1 MNARRPICIY
11 FSICKLIRH
20 STNSYT
26 LNITKYYIT
35 INFETNISNE
45 NFSEKIQAHTLLS
58 NDRPKTDVQPNPNQ
72 NLIPNL
78 QNKFYA
84 QPSDQVAHYM
94 ELQKL
99 LDNINLSVEQTVW
112 AQSVMNNFLKNGA
125 NIFNID

>member
-1 MNARRPICIY
+1 M
-11 FSICKLIRH
+11 
-20 STNSYT
+20 
-26 LNITKYYIT
+26 TKYYIT

-45 NFSEKIQAHTLLS
+45 NFSEKVQAHTLLS

-94 ELQKL
+94 EVQKL
-99 LDNINLSVEQTVW
+99 LDNINLSVEQTV
-112 AQSVMNNFLKNGA
+112 
-125 NIFNID
+125 